1 MPSSNLY
8 SFFVVVNKYTA
19 VYHFV
24 TALITYEIRQ
34 MQMHAAER
42 NVNKSSDESMFGGG
56 GGMSNLGVYL
66 QNKEEER

>member
-24 TALITYEIRQ
+24 TSLITYEMRQ

-56 GGMSNLGVYL
+56 AGMSNLGVYL

>member
-1 MPSSNLY
+1 M
-8 SFFVVVNKYTA
+8 VVNKYTA

-56 GGMSNLGVYL
+56 GGWGACLI
-66 QNKEEER
+66 